1 MAHTHAWQVNILTTG
16 SICEIQICPAGTI
29 VWLALINET
38 HVRFFTVREVSFFM
52 KHHPVQRKPIC
63 IGFFITEEHFMN
75 NAFYMSREELLQTAG
90 TDPERGLSESQVQA
104 SRQKYGANTFV
115 RTSTESMLKRIWD
128 ASTEPMLLMLLF
140 AAIITL
146 AVNITRYFTGG
157 EYNFLEC
164 AGIFAAIFLS
174 VAITIV
180 TEGKSARAFEALN
193 KINED
198 TLIKV
203 LRGGE
208 PQLIPQKDIVIGDIL
223 LIETGDKIVADG
235 RLISGNDLSADESAL
250 TGESLPV
257 KKDATFT
264 CQENTPVA
272 ERACML
278 YSGCFVSGG
287 SGTMLVTGV
296 GNDTEFGQIAQ
307 ELSSIEKNTT
317 PLQEKLDRL
326 GKGITILGSSAA
338 AIVFLIQIIQFVMNH
353 TISLDTVSEAFI
365 TSIVLI
371 VAAVPEGL
379 PTIVAVSLA
388 LNIIKMSRENA
399 LVKKMIAC
407 ETIGCVNIIC
417 SDKTGTLTENK
428 MTVQKIYAGGRLLD
442 PEDLAFPA
450 KTPAEASLQPEETRT
465 AREADAPVAVAA
477 ASDSPDPRI
486 ASAPA
491 DAPSAIDRETA
502 RALLRNYCINSNAD
516 ITWEDGSWTFIGNP
530 TECALLAAAHKAGS
544 DYQQLRKEAD
554 IVRIFPFS
562 SQNKDMS
569 TIVNED
575 GRLMLY
581 TKGNPEKILSLCSN
595 VPAEETAHIQKLMEN
610 FQDKAGRLLA
620 FAHKEL
626 ACFNGEKQQEL
637 EQDLHYDGFVA
648 ISDPLSP
655 DVYDSIRDC
664 RRAGIEVKMLTGD
677 NIRTA
682 RAIAEE
688 LHMLQDGHLA
698 VEAAE
703 IESMS
708 DEELKKALPKI
719 SVIARSTPLIKMRVV
734 KLLKE
739 EKNVV
744 AVTGDGINDAPAIKN
759 ADVGIAM
766 GIAGTEVTKEA
777 SDMVLLNDS
786 FSTIIKAVQ
795 WGRGIYENFKR
806 FIQFQ
811 LTVNVSSVVVVI
823 ASILAGFPAPFT
835 ALELLWINII
845 MDGPP
850 ALTLG
855 LEPIREDLLKHPPTK
870 RNANIISRKMLIRIF
885 ANGIFISIVF
895 MLQHFTNFLGATQ
908 KEEATVLFTL
918 FVLFQLFNAFNCR
931 ELDDTPMFKNLLNN
945 KLMLGV
951 FLIVLVLQLLIT
963 QVGTAVFETAP
974 LSAAMWG
981 KMLLTAGSVVVINE
995 IWKGL
1000 AYVFSSLQDQN
1011 RN

>member
-1 MAHTHAWQVNILTTG
+1 
-16 SICEIQICPAGTI
+16 
-29 VWLALINET
+29 
-38 HVRFFTVREVSFFM
+38 
-52 KHHPVQRKPIC
+52 
-63 IGFFITEEHFMN
+63 MN
-75 NAFYMSREELLQTAG
+75 NAFYMSREELLQATG
-90 TDPERGLSESQVQA
+90 TDPEHGLSESQVQA

-115 RTSTESMLKRIWD
+115 RTGTESMLKRIWD

-146 AVNITRYFTGG
+146 SVNITRYFTGG

-174 VAITIV
+174 GVITIV
-180 TEGKSARAFEALN
+180 TEGKSAKAFEALS
-193 KINED
+193 KINDD

-203 LRGGE
+203 LRDGE

-307 ELSSIEKNTT
+307 ELSSIEKTTT

-338 AIVFLIQIIQFVMNH
+338 AIVFLIQIIQFAMNH

-428 MTVQKIYAGGRLLD
+428 MTVQKIYAGGNLLD

-450 KTPAEASLQPEETRT
+450 KTPAEASLQPEE
-465 AREADAPVAVAA
+465 
-477 ASDSPDPRI
+477 
-486 ASAPA
+486 
-491 DAPSAIDRETA
+491 A
-502 RALLRNYCINSNAD
+502 RALLRNFCINSNAD

-530 TECALLAAAHKAGS
+530 TECALLAAARKAGS
-544 DYQQLRKEAD
+544 DYQQLRKESD
-554 IVRIFPFS
+554 IVRVFPFS

-595 VPAEETAHIQKLMEN
+595 VSAEETAHIQKLMEN
-610 FQDKAGRLLA
+610 FQDKAGRLLT

-637 EQDLHYDGFVA
+637 EQDLHYDGFVV

-777 SDMVLLNDS
+777 SDMVLLDDS

-951 FLIVLVLQLLIT
+951 FLIVLVLQFLIT
-963 QVGTAVFETAP
+963 QVGTAVFETTP

-1000 AYVFSSLQDQN
+1000 KHIVKK
-1011 RN
+1011 

>member
-1 MAHTHAWQVNILTTG
+1 
-16 SICEIQICPAGTI
+16 
-29 VWLALINET
+29 
-38 HVRFFTVREVSFFM
+38 
-52 KHHPVQRKPIC
+52 
-63 IGFFITEEHFMN
+63 MN

-115 RTSTESMLKRIWD
+115 RTGTESMLKRIWD

-180 TEGKSARAFEALN
+180 TEGKSAKAFEALN

-307 ELSSIEKNTT
+307 ELSSIEKTTT

-326 GKGITILGSSAA
+326 GKGITLLGSSAA
-338 AIVFLIQIIQFVMNH
+338 AIVFLIQIIQFAMNH

-450 KTPAEASLQPEETRT
+450 KTPAEASLQPEEART

-581 TKGNPEKILSLCSN
+581 TKGNPEKILSLCTN
-595 VPAEETAHIQKLMEN
+595 VSAEETAHIQKLMEN

-698 VEAAE
+698 VEASE

-719 SVIARSTPLIKMRVV
+719 SVIARSTPLIKMRIV
-734 KLLKE
+734 KVLKE

-777 SDMVLLNDS
+777 SDMVLLDDS

-855 LEPIREDLLKHPPTK
+855 LEPIRENLLKHPPTK

-908 KEEATVLFTL
+908 AEEATVLFTL

-931 ELDDTPMFKNLLNN
+931 ELDDTPMWKNLLNN

-951 FLIVLVLQLLIT
+951 FLIVLVLQFLIT

-974 LSAAMWG
+974 LSMAMWG
-981 KMLLTAGSVVVINE
+981 KMMLTALSVVVINE
-995 IWKGL
+995 IWKG
-1000 AYVFSSLQDQN
+1000 VKHIVKK
-1011 RN
+1011 

>member
-52 KHHPVQRKPIC
+52 KHHPVQGKPIC

-115 RTSTESMLKRIWD
+115 RTGTESMLKRIWD

-180 TEGKSARAFEALN
+180 TEGKSAKAFEALS

-307 ELSSIEKNTT
+307 ELSSIEKTTT

-338 AIVFLIQIIQFVMNH
+338 AIVFLIQIIQFAMNH

-450 KTPAEASLQPEETRT
+450 KTPAEASLQPEEART
-465 AREADAPVAVAA
+465 AREAD
-477 ASDSPDPRI
+477 
-486 ASAPA
+486 APA

-595 VPAEETAHIQKLMEN
+595 VSAEETAHIQKLMEN

-688 LHMLQDGHLA
+688 LHMLKDGHLA
-698 VEAAE
+698 VEASE

-777 SDMVLLNDS
+777 SDMVLLDDS

-908 KEEATVLFTL
+908 TEEATVLFTL

-951 FLIVLVLQLLIT
+951 FLIVLVLQILIT
-963 QVGTAVFETAP
+963 QVGTAVFETTP

-981 KMLLTAGSVVVINE
+981 KMLLTAGSVIVINE

-1000 AYVFSSLQDQN
+1000 AYVLSSLLTVD
-1011 RN
+1011 

>member
-115 RTSTESMLKRIWD
+115 RTGTESMLKRIWD

-180 TEGKSARAFEALN
+180 TEGKSAKAFEALN

-307 ELSSIEKNTT
+307 ELSSIEKTTT

-338 AIVFLIQIIQFVMNH
+338 AIVFLIQIIQFAMNH

-450 KTPAEASLQPEETRT
+450 KTPAEASLQPKETRT

-491 DAPSAIDRETA
+491 DAPSAIDQKTA

-595 VPAEETAHIQKLMEN
+595 VSAEETAHIQKLMEN

-626 ACFNGEKQQEL
+626 ACFNGEKQQKL

-719 SVIARSTPLIKMRVV
+719 SVIARSTPLVKMRVV
-734 KLLKE
+734 KVLKE

-777 SDMVLLNDS
+777 SDMVLLDDS

-908 KEEATVLFTL
+908 TEEATVLFTL

-951 FLIVLVLQLLIT
+951 FLIVLVLQFLIT
-963 QVGTAVFETAP
+963 QVGTAVFETTP

-995 IWKGL
+995 ICKG
-1000 AYVFSSLQDQN
+1000 VKHIVKK
-1011 RN
+1011 